1 MVDVVLV
8 AFSFLILCLGLFVLF
23 MYVLGKS
30 IKKDIERQLQEMDGD
45 DQAQVEFKLQIVKA
59 MFPPRFNR

>member
-45 DQAQVEFKLQIVKA
+45 DRAQVEFKLHIVKA